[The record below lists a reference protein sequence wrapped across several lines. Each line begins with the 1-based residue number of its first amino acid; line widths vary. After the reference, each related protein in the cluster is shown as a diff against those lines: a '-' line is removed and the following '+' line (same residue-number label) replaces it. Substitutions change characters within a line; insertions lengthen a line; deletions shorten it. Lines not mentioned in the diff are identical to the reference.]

1 MKKTTRNGF
10 MLRFSKYIAAV
21 LICALLLCGCEL
33 LAPAPTEPPTELEMI
48 EAAWDDMVVERT
60 APVEYIAL
68 HAGGF
73 SSFWPH
79 FEKQENIQMLL
90 DICAELDVD
99 TLQSGDP
106 AWKDGHWQGTMYEV
120 KLVTEN
126 AEMKLYV
133 ETGNVAVILEKGEAK
148 YYAYTQ
154 SSTLTRE
161 DFGDLW
167 HNIDPNA

>member
-1 MKKTTRNGF
+1 

-21 LICALLLCGCEL
+21 LVCALLCGCDL
-33 LAPAPTEPPTELEMI
+33 LRPAPTEPPTEQEMVK
-48 EAAWDDMVVERT
+48 AAWNEIVVDRT
-60 APVEYIAL
+60 TPVEYIAL
-68 HAGGF
+68 HPGTF
-73 SSFWPH
+73 SSFSPH

-99 TLQSGDP
+99 TMQSGDP
-106 AWKDGHWQGTMYEV
+106 AWEDGHWWATMYEV

-126 AEMKLYV
+126 AVMKLYV
-133 ETGNVAVILEKGEAK
+133 ETGNVVVVLEKGDNK
-148 YYAYTQ
+148 YYAHTQ

-167 HNIDPNA
+167 HNVDPNA